1 MYCAPYLLFYWKFVR
16 PVTQRHECAFE
27 RMAIDFAPDLD
38 QAASSKKV
46 HRFRPHD
53 KCPSAFG
60 STFLQFGGE
69 EFGQL
74 VVIFFSRG
82 HDIFSLHSS
91 VCRTTEPGIDM
102 LQKNFFI
109 VGHLRVAE
117 STGTPDTRVWSIS
130 LERVDVPT
138 WTQGGQ
144 LEVDAR
150 GMHVNG
156 LRQRQPLLNLS
167 RRL

>member
-1 MYCAPYLLFYWKFVR
+1 LAAKSLDNLWSFSFPEVMTFFPSIHPFVE
-16 PVTQRHECAFE
+16 P
-27 RMAIDFAPDLD
+27 
-38 QAASSKKV
+38 
-46 HRFRPHD
+46 
-53 KCPSAFG
+53 PS
-60 STFLQFGGE
+60 
-69 EFGQL
+69 
-74 VVIFFSRG
+74 
-82 HDIFSLHSS
+82 
-91 VCRTTEPGIDM
+91 P
-102 LQKNFFI
+102 
-109 VGHLRVAE
+109 E
-117 STGTPDTRVWSIS
+117 STCCRKISSSWAIGELPNQRELQIRVWSIS

>member
-1 MYCAPYLLFYWKFVR
+1 
-16 PVTQRHECAFE
+16 
-27 RMAIDFAPDLD
+27 
-38 QAASSKKV
+38 
-46 HRFRPHD
+46 
-53 KCPSAFG
+53 
-60 STFLQFGGE
+60 
-69 EFGQL
+69 
-74 VVIFFSRG
+74 
-82 HDIFSLHSS
+82 
-91 VCRTTEPGIDM
+91 M

-117 STGTPDTRVWSIS
+117 STGTPDTLVWSIS
-130 LERVDVPT
+130 LERVDAPIGT

-167 RRL
+167 RRLLKTADIGFVTWPRAAAMSVRECRARAPGP